1 MPTDPTIH
9 PFETL
14 TTSQGLT
21 VQVDEAMT
29 PIVRDLWRLGYSTS
43 GCCQDVGEATA
54 GVRDKRDA
62 PLGYGGDAFIDYH
75 RGWALLKM
83 PIPDAMR
90 FVAML
95 AESPAFGERVRHRWR
110 PGAWR
115 MNVPLEPDG
124 FDDAALLHFPAE
136 QIPELSELLH
146 KQ

>member
-9 PFETL
+9 PFEIL
-14 TTSQGLT
+14 TTSQGLP

-62 PLGYGGDAFIDYH
+62 PLGYGGDAFVDYH
-75 RGWALLKM
+75 RGWALLKL

-95 AESPAFGERVRHRWR
+95 AETSTFGERVRRRWY
-110 PGAWR
+110 PGTWR
-115 MNVPLEPDG
+115 MNVPLEHDG
-124 FDDAALLHFPAE
+124 LDSDALLHFPAE
-136 QIPELSELLH
+136 QIPELAELLH
-146 KQ
+146 KH